1 MSFLSRRIHSLNVEV
16 VRYRRIKFLSATHK
30 WHRMSP
36 SFTMKWTFSFLWK
49 TYAQQTLNQYI
60 RTDFAFK
67 EPSKWGES
75 ISQYINTC
83 WIHTKLCISTKLV
96 VNSKTKITAW
106 KRNLNF
112 WSAVSFDSELGEMA
126 KLIWKFQRKRWK
138 RNVFYFLC
146 KTFFLSILTRFGAF
160 SNDDRKMFKSSNLQQ
175 GKKRKACR
183 EGQEK
188 KWSLIDQFSKGNSLH
203 RFFSMILSGGRFYKK
218 WFENIIFIS
227 WVLTRISVIFLK

>member
-1 MSFLSRRIHSLNVEV
+1 MSFFSRRIHSLNVEV
-16 VRYRRIKFLSATHK
+16 VRYRRIKFLLATHK
-30 WHRMSP
+30 WHRISP

-49 TYAQQTLNQYI
+49 TYAQQKLNRYI

-75 ISQYINTC
+75 ISQYISTC

-146 KTFFLSILTRFGAF
+146 KTFFFLSILTRFGAF
-160 SNDDRKMFKSSNLQQ
+160 SNDDRKIFKSSNLHQAPVEK
-175 GKKRKACR
+175 GKKSDH
-183 EGQEK
+183 
-188 KWSLIDQFSKGNSLH
+188 W
-203 RFFSMILSGGRFYKK
+203 
-218 WFENIIFIS
+218 
-227 WVLTRISVIFLK
+227 LTSFLKEIVCIDFFHWFFLEVDFTKSDLKIWFLLAGFLPGSV

>member
-1 MSFLSRRIHSLNVEV
+1 MSFFSRRIHSLNVEV
-16 VRYRRIKFLSATHK
+16 VRYRRIKFLLATHK

-36 SFTMKWTFSFLWK
+36 SFTIKWTFSFLWK
-49 TYAQQTLNQYI
+49 TYAQQALNQYI

-96 VNSKTKITAW
+96 VKSKTKITAW

-146 KTFFLSILTRFGAF
+146 KTFFL
-160 SNDDRKMFKSSNLQQ
+160 
-175 GKKRKACR
+175 
-183 EGQEK
+183 
-188 KWSLIDQFSKGNSLH
+188 
-203 RFFSMILSGGRFYKK
+203 
-218 WFENIIFIS
+218 
-227 WVLTRISVIFLK
+227 

>member
-16 VRYRRIKFLSATHK
+16 VRYRRIKFLLATHK

-126 KLIWKFQRKRWK
+126 KLIWKFQKKRWK

-183 EGQEK
+183 EGQK
-188 KWSLIDQFSKGNSLH
+188 KSDHW
-203 RFFSMILSGGRFYKK
+203 
-218 WFENIIFIS
+218 
-227 WVLTRISVIFLK
+227 LTSFLKEIVCIDFFQWFFLEVDFTKSDLKIWFLLAGFLPGSV